1 MTPEP
6 LRNEL
11 ELQVEVRRILL
22 RDFAY
27 RLGPLRSGSNG
38 TLGRFAGEGVDGLE
52 LELTARDTGLQISL
66 RFERGEF
73 VNVATAGL
81 QMLDAADAATDST
94 EGR

>member
-1 MTPEP
+1 MSPTPELEP
-6 LRNEL
+6 HMEL
-11 ELQVEVRRILL
+11 ELVFQRRILL

-27 RLGPLRSGSNG
+27 RLGPLTAESDGM
-38 TLGRFAGEGVDGLE
+38 LGRFAGAAVDGLE

-81 QMLDAADAATDST
+81 AMLDAADAT
-94 EGR
+94 E